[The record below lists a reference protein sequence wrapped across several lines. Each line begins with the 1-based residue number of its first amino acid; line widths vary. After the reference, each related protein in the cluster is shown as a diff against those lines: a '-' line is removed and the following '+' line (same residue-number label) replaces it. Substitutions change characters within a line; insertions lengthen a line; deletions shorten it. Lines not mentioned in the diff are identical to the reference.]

1 MRIPRFV
8 PEMLT
13 PINPSI
19 ACNITISRRIWS
31 PIFYL
36 EKLFQFEHLI
46 SKLRTLLETRQAR
59 GRVRA
64 GVVYSRTCHIR
75 GIKRI
80 WPAYP
85 SALPEPKS
93 ELTRLDLLLVMPSR
107 NATCLPPPTCLY
119 ALCLARSK
127 AKWSGTNPS
136 DNEVNQV
143 LPVLF

>member
-1 MRIPRFV
+1 MRIPCFV

-19 ACNITISRRIWS
+19 ACIITISRHIWS

-36 EKLFQFEHLI
+36 DKLFQFEHLI
-46 SKLRTLLETRQAR
+46 SKLRTLLETCQAKE
-59 GRVRA
+59 RVCA

-85 SALPEPKS
+85 STLPEPKS
-93 ELTRLDLLLVMPSR
+93 ELTRLDLFLVMSSR

-136 DNEVNQV
+136 NNEVNQV
-143 LPVLF
+143 LHVLF